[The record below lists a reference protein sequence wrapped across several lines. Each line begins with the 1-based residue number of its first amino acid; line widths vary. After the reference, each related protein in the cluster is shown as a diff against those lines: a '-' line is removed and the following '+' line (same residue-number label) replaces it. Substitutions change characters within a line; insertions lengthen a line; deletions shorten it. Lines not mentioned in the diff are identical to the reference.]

1 MQGVIGISGS
11 CGGIYSGRVL
21 GLFAEFAWCQ
31 FSFCNRGRWE
41 VSQNLAQT
49 GQANINLHII
59 CVHPYVSS
67 GFMQSRFWWKPQRF
81 ATTLCS
87 VPSSL
92 VQLLQWWKRAAYVS
106 YCPQQLY
113 YRLLG
118 LVSALFFPWCETMDS
133 KVCPCFL
140 HSNTGNKLQQYQ
152 SYETLTS
159 RFTVCWPALWSQY
172 QVSTDRPACLNPQT
186 EMRQC
191 GAVSCAV

>member
-1 MQGVIGISGS
+1 MRGIQKFGS
-11 CGGIYSGRVL
+11 NWPSKHQSTHYLCSSLCLI
-21 GLFAEFAWCQ
+21 W
-31 FSFCNRGRWE
+31 
-41 VSQNLAQT
+41 
-49 GQANINLHII
+49 LHAIAI
-59 CVHPYVSS
+59 LV
-67 GFMQSRFWWKPQRF
+67 KT
-81 ATTLCS
+81 TTLCS